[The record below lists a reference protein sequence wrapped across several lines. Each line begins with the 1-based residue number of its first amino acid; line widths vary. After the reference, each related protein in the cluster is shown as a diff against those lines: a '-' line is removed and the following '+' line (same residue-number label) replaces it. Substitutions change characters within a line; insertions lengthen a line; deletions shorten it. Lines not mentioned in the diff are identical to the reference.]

1 MNYRRLT
8 IGQMAEI
15 NRVSCQTLRHYD
27 AQGLLVPAVVDG
39 KTGYRYYNIMQSA
52 RLDMIQYMKS
62 LDIGLGS
69 IKAYLD
75 SRDTGKIVDLL
86 VEKQADTDRHILRL
100 QQQKKAIRRMVE
112 SIQRYEAAP
121 PDGTIVLE
129 YIGRRL
135 IYSHDTGLNFYSG
148 GIETYEQMLRRL
160 KEQMRGVSLPEI
172 YFYNAG
178 TILRRERLLR
188 RSFYSSE
195 VFVSVDD
202 DYDAPG
208 LLTALPSSTYYCIYC
223 YRFDKEQEYALRLLE
238 HIEKN
243 GLRIAGDYLCE
254 VLFEPPVSSAAQRDM
269 LMRLQVPISYR

>member
-100 QQQKKAIRRMVE
+100 DCDDI
-112 SIQRYEAAP
+112 
-121 PDGTIVLE
+121 DGW
-129 YIGRRL
+129 R
-135 IYSHDTGLNFYSG
+135 G
-148 GIETYEQMLRRL
+148 GMR
-160 KEQMRGVSLPEI
+160 RGVFGGGL
-172 YFYNAG
+172 AG
-178 TILRRERLLR
+178 AQGK
-188 RSFYSSE
+188 S
-195 VFVSVDD
+195 
-202 DYDAPG
+202 A
-208 LLTALPSSTYYCIYC
+208 
-223 YRFDKEQEYALRLLE
+223 EQQ
-238 HIEKN
+238 
-243 GLRIAGDYLCE
+243 G
-254 VLFEPPVSSAAQRDM
+254 SQT
-269 LMRLQVPISYR
+269 